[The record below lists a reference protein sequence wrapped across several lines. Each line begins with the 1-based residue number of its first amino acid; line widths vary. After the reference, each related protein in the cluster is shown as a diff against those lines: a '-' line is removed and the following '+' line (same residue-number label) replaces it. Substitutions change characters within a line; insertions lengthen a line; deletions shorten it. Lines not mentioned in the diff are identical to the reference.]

1 MKSTILTMIDEMEDL
16 EDKERKE
23 YIKAFMKGGIDCD
36 CMDIVMDNV
45 VKEMPTYMDM
55 IKSVVK
61 EIDVD
66 GSSDRVVRSERNYDR
81 IEPKYPDYDRG
92 DSYEYDRYEEKTEER
107 SYDYKGKSEEGYGEE
122 RMDYYDYEMEAAPEE
137 GAAEAEGDDE

>member
-1 MKSTILTMIDEMEDL
+1 MKILTVIIASILLLSSCGDGSSKRKHGKGSEKAEEICDCVKEVVDLSDVTAENFDREMNKVDRNPEKKKKLAKCMKSTILTMIDEMEDL

-66 GSSDRVVRSERNYDR
+66 GSSDRVV
-81 IEPKYPDYDRG
+81 
-92 DSYEYDRYEEKTEER
+92 
-107 SYDYKGKSEEGYGEE
+107 
-122 RMDYYDYEMEAAPEE
+122 
-137 GAAEAEGDDE
+137 